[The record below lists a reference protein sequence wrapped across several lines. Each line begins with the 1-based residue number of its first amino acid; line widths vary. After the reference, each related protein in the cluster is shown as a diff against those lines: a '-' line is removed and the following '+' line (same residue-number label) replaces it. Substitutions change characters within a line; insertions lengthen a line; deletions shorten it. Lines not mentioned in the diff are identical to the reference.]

1 LTDEELEHALPVQWI
16 SKEARFKI
24 IDAMLATRSTTELA
38 RVLGISPAAVRKYIK
53 RVAHPSDAVLARALA
68 STEMYEKPVIMEI
81 IIDDILEALKRL
93 YNSVDEKYKG
103 VIKEKIS
110 AIIGAK
116 LC

>member
-1 LTDEELEHALPVQWI
+1 MADEELEHTLPVQWI

-24 IDAMLATRSTTELA
+24 IDAMLSTRSTTELA
-38 RVLGISPAAVRKYIK
+38 RVLGVSPAAVRKYIK
-53 RVAHPSDAVLARALA
+53 RTAHPSDTVLTKALA

-81 IIDDILEALKRL
+81 IINDILEALRRL
-93 YNSVDEKYKG
+93 YNSADEKYKG
-103 VIKEKIS
+103 IIKEKIS